1 MTNNDSGNIPR
12 ISIDV
17 NIQPSPFARA
27 DQVKRDYSARLGRL
41 LSKYEHELAVALNVD
56 ALSPTYQLAEV
67 AGYISRV
74 GQVVRRHE
82 QLAIDRAAAAEL
94 AERGEAWVN
103 AVATKTN

>member
-1 MTNNDSGNIPR
+1 VTNNDSSNIPR

-56 ALSPTYQLAEV
+56 ALRPHTNWPKSPVTSLVLAK
-67 AGYISRV
+67 
-74 GQVVRRHE
+74 
-82 QLAIDRAAAAEL
+82 
-94 AERGEAWVN
+94 W
-103 AVATKTN
+103 